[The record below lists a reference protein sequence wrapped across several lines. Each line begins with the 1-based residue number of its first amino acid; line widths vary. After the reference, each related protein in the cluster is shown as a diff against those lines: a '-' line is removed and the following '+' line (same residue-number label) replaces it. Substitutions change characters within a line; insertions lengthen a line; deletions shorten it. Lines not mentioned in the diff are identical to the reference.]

1 MAPMLPLAEI
11 IAFVFGLVALG
22 YLAGWTGLL
31 KPLVGDG
38 LSEFAVTIALP
49 VLLFR
54 TMAFA
59 DFSGAAPWALWGA
72 YFAGIAMSWTA
83 GHLLVVQIFGRDERA
98 GVVAGITSSFSNLV
112 LVGVPFVLGVYGQDG
127 FEILALLVSVHLP
140 TMMAVSIVLLAWFGR
155 EGGSHSF
162 GGLLRNFVATLL
174 SQPLIIGILAG
185 LAWRLTG
192 LPLAGLPARFVDSI
206 ADIAGPLALFAVGLG
221 LRKFGISGNVWPAI
235 SVSMLKLMLLPGAV
249 LVAAVLFGLPPLT
262 AKVAVAAASMPAGV
276 NSYLIA
282 TRFGTG
288 QALASNT
295 MTLTTPLAALTAFL
309 WLVVAQWTFG

>member
-1 MAPMLPLAEI
+1 MLPLAEI
-11 IAFVFGLVALG
+11 IAFVFGLMALG

-38 LSEFAVTIALP
+38 LSEFSVTIALP

-54 TMAFA
+54 TMALA
-59 DFSGAAPWALWGA
+59 DFAGAAPWALWGA
-72 YFAGIAMSWTA
+72 YFTGIAVSWTV
-83 GHLLVVQIFGRDERA
+83 GHLLIVQVFGRDKRA

-112 LVGVPFVLGVYGQDG
+112 LVGAPFVIGVYGQAG

-140 TMMAVSIVLLAWFGR
+140 TMMATSIVMVAWFGR
-155 EGGSHSF
+155 KDSSASIGMV
-162 GGLLRNFVATLL
+162 LREFLTTLF

-192 LPLAGLPARFVDSI
+192 LPLTGLPARFIESI
-206 ADIAGPLALFAVGLG
+206 ASIAGPLALFAVGLG
-221 LRKFGISGNVWPAI
+221 LRKFGISGNVRPAI
-235 SVSMLKLMLLPGAV
+235 TVSLLKLMLLPGAV
-249 LVAAVLFGLPPLT
+249 LVASLLFGLPPLT

-276 NSYLIA
+276 NAFLIA
-282 TRFGTG
+282 TKFGTG

-295 MTLTTPLAALTAFL
+295 ITLTTPLAALTAFF
-309 WLVVAQWTFG
+309 WLVVAQWSFG